1 MLHMKRFFLAT
12 GATFAAL
19 LAFATAPAFA
29 AIIELGT
36 TTTPLAKPVCPA
48 TGGCPIILTETTALQ
63 ILSDGVTYPSR
74 AVHNGRIVAFTVTPA
89 TVSLADINGTPKTKT
104 KAAQPGLNAT
114 YGGAS
119 EAAITVLEPST
130 KHFYKVVAESPM
142 FQLQPYFGHV
152 VQFVLQQS
160 LPIAKGQFIALTVPT
175 WAPLLTVGL
184 AKSQFLW
191 RPSRA
196 RSCLSYTVQSAQ
208 LMIGNLAQYLCFFTG
223 TRVDYT
229 ATEIT
234 SPVPPPQPK
243 KTVKKKTARKRAAKK
258 Q

>member
-1 MLHMKRFFLAT
+1 MLHMKRFFLAS

-36 TTTPLAKPVCPA
+36 TTTPLAKPACPA

-63 ILSDGVTYPSR
+63 IQSDGTTYPTMALHS
-74 AVHNGRIVAFTVTPA
+74 GKLVAFTLTPA
-89 TVSLADINGTPKTKT
+89 SVSAADINGTAKTKT
-104 KAAQPGLNAT
+104 KAAQAGLNAT

-119 EAAITVLEPST
+119 EAAITVLQASN

-142 FQLQPYFGHV
+142 FQLQPYFGHL
-152 VQFVLQQS
+152 VQFVLDQT
-160 LPIAKGQFIALTVPT
+160 LPIAKGEYVALTVPT
-175 WAPLLTVGL
+175 WAPLLTVNL
-184 AKSQFLW
+184 TKSMFLW

-196 RSCLSYTVQSAQ
+196 TSCLDYTVQSAQ
-208 LMIGNLAQYLCFFTG
+208 LMAGDNAQYLCFFTG
-223 TRVDYT
+223 TRVEYT

-243 KTVKKKTARKRAAKK
+243 TKPTKKATKK
-258 Q
+258 ATKK